1 MALTSSFHTMSTG
14 SGSSSSNTFLL
25 PKTDISVAD
34 NQLIDILLNGQNNEH
49 KIQIVNRWCKNSR
62 RNRLSTILDVSQR
75 HDVLSSLVNTLQQ
88 TTNTEYQYNCLTL
101 LSELQT
107 NIHHYDQRIYLPA
120 IIQCFSSTSNDVQLL
135 AGQLIIKQIRIT
147 QDIPTF
153 LFLYTQEGLKSS
165 NIKLRIK
172 SIQLLNELLTNTH
185 QYENLSPIFE
195 ILLQY
200 LQDNTFRSTYNDILI
215 NSIQHIK
222 RILGSDLLNNYLEKY
237 SSSLRRT
244 YNTYILQKHDDELQI
259 INIDTDLDDDDE
271 TPRASMQTSQ
281 IKDKNIH
288 SNTGTNNVRSHGNNH
303 PDNSHNIFSTR
314 KLPVTSQSSI
324 TTPITN
330 ENSDFD
336 TIVELIRSKWLSAND
351 TNRLNYLDQFKQA
364 CDKSLQL
371 IRSQYLS
378 TTNNSQFHQTLH
390 TFLTTILDLLS
401 YITSSNL
408 DLSIKIKLVLCT
420 CLGWLIKHAQV
431 SYCKRNYKTICIIF
445 KNILLN
451 GQSNNRQLAK
461 LSVSLILLLENFVQP
476 QLILNELIDD
486 NFERYN
492 YRIQLEMLAI
502 ITATLLKYRQ
512 HNYDNLTKLSKYLL
526 PMLIS
531 NRRELRHGAIEC
543 FTVICSYFNT
553 YKPITLS
560 IIETNQSIKLVLTLI
575 ENLSS
580 DALNALRFRLQ
591 RNLLPLLTD
600 EGNITPGLV
609 CDSTTLNDIDAKFIL
624 LVNNTIST
632 PQPTTATSVEPP
644 SSTKITPTNKLL
656 QLPMPFAETTTTKT
670 NIDDAV
676 MRNHEIPP
684 LKPSDVDRD
693 LHRFTSTNHRYETP
707 INPTVVTTH
716 TPGGPTL
723 DLTITGNNSYRP
735 LTLTEKVFTDEW
747 AKKLS
752 TNNNHPNEP
761 IITSQQQETNYNN
774 TLQFRPSIPR
784 RPSLSRFPIAHNLL
798 TTSQVHSHQEPQQQ
812 IQSKRQFDSEID
824 HDEGIDSAI
833 ESRSLSINTLD
844 DTSVP
849 ENDHKQSKKPVRSV
863 HSSSTRRKIDRLF
876 SNGSDIDPT
885 SARTLTPE
893 NSNESGVYSQSGR
906 EIENDTNGSTKS
918 TQSIGKDQLFSTK
931 PRLARSGSKSKLD
944 KSQLPPTDPSLS
956 SRQTHDYNSNGK
968 NTNRTTNTNVEIIGK
983 NYIDTKMPLKQFSI
997 ETIDDKQSTE
1007 NKSRTKITK
1016 ASVIHGPLNTTT
1028 HTNVNLDNGSNLND
1042 EQDIGI
1048 IGKAVNIP
1056 LRTRPET
1063 DITKIQNTNTMN
1075 KNINKPNDNVDMISD
1090 EYDSDSKENEN
1101 FIDMGQSLSASFRL
1115 RVQQKTQEKIE
1126 QKERRRQDR
1135 EFRRRQLQL
1144 QQYNNIN
1151 HIDNMYDND
1160 LPTSSTST
1168 SRYSSQPDLSS
1179 NGNDLPPTPRRQID
1193 SNITSILPNVLSQQ
1207 RFRVYKNAMARSQTF
1222 NNRHDLSTTDQR
1234 IAFNRP
1240 LSEDRISDQL
1250 RNPDGV
1256 YREAMESVSSD
1267 DWERK
1272 CSGLSL
1278 LQRLIAQYPD
1288 IITQNLHQVV
1298 LVLIQEVKNLR
1309 SQVARFA
1316 LSTFSDMFKHLKRN
1330 MDIELDITVKAI
1342 MQKSAESNEFFRT
1355 DVEKCL
1361 QILIENVTLQKALQA
1376 LIAGGASHR
1385 NPAVR
1390 KTSAKY
1396 IYIVCEKL
1404 GPNKILSGAR
1414 DITERVLQVAATFAS
1429 DGPPEIR
1436 WYGKK
1441 IYHMLM
1447 SFDELDSLMKHYLN
1461 PTVYSNMC
1469 EILDNIRA
1477 KGGVGETPSES
1488 ATKNG
1493 RRTLSD
1499 KIPSNGTLTNHFSS
1513 TRKINSADQTEQVR
1527 NLTKQ
1532 MRSSDFRERLNGI
1545 EEFQKL
1551 CELETETA
1559 IQSLVQIF
1567 DGFNECLADMN
1578 SKVVL
1583 KALNT
1588 MHQLIPI
1595 LGDALS
1601 NVINSALPIVAQ
1613 NIASKNRDISQ
1624 FASDIIDTAIEYIDS
1639 GCLLQPL
1646 CTLSQN
1652 SNLRVRPEIVLKLAT
1667 LVPRVCQ
1674 RKPKQVELHLLPTYW
1689 KLLALLRGQNTTG
1702 IISSGGGSNSLN
1714 SSIHIL
1720 TTALYTELGS
1730 VLLDKASSSSM
1741 VTPKNLQVLRELC
1754 TNIDAV

>member
-237 SSSLRRT
+237 SSSLRRI

-271 TPRASMQTSQ
+271 TPRASMQISQ

-314 KLPVTSQSSI
+314 KLPFTSQSSI

-486 NFERYN
+486 NFERFN

-956 SRQTHDYNSNGK
+956 SRQIHDYNSNGK

-1056 LRTRPET
+1056 LRTRAET

-1499 KIPSNGTLTNHFSS
+1499 KMPSNGTLTNHFSS